1 MSTTLNRMKSFY
13 AILFDVD
20 AGNSF
25 SNYCEGRDATA
36 ACHDLVRRR
45 LHTTPDIAAV
55 LIQEGKIEVIAVLD
69 SPLGTDLTFAPTLGI
84 NQFPYK

>member
-1 MSTTLNRMKSFY
+1 
-13 AILFDVD
+13 
-20 AGNSF
+20 
-25 SNYCEGRDATA
+25 
-36 ACHDLVRRR
+36 VRRR

-84 NQFPYK
+84 NQFPHK